1 MYTFVFSVTL
11 ILACS
16 FLFTQEAISI
26 VAELKRQL
34 RLRVIRHTGTDG
46 AKELAHRLQRYASD
60 SGIPSELVEEVLAEH
75 HDRII
80 ERLGRCHA
88 DKILG
93 EADSTE
99 RYL

>member
-16 FLFTQEAISI
+16 FLFPQEAISI

-34 RLRVIRHTGTDG
+34 RLRVIRRTGTNG
-46 AKELAHRLQRYASD
+46 AKELADRLQRYASD

-75 HDRII
+75 HDKIV
-80 ERLGRCHA
+80 ERLGKRYA
-88 DKILG
+88 DEILG
-93 EADSTE
+93 EADFTE
-99 RYL
+99 RCL